1 MKYKHFLIVSI
12 CISIVYVIGLYIINR
27 KYNIV
32 EKLGNFSGNYNS
44 TANFTVHPKFV
55 STDTSTTF
63 DGPLKIKTNSSDDK
77 DYEYNMKLPCNNLR
91 DDYIPASDT
100 NKAYC
105 KQTHIVKEKK
115 KYI

>member
-63 DGPLKIKTNSSDDK
+63 DGPLKIKTK
-77 DYEYNMKLPCNNLR
+77 TLPTSE
-91 DDYIPASDT
+91 IFI
-100 NKAYC
+100 KIIIYC
-105 KQTHIVKEKK
+105 W
-115 KYI
+115 KYLLIWSCTKIINIFITLNTFIL